1 MTAQQAFAILTT
13 YNCPHVAHILLF
25 LPTVRLALLL
35 LLSTSLLLIEGSA
48 VAGKVRTAKTGAQVA
63 KIRKA
68 AVKKA
73 AVKKA
78 AVKKATTQHAHRAR
92 TARVRSGS
100 KLRSAR
106 VIKKQRLGIEVSP
119 RMRALKALA
128 HKDLPRSLSA
138 KNWKHLTWKQV
149 ERDVRLRIENPNL
162 IDQGRQELCG
172 PAATLNAIASTDP
185 RQYISLVKEVYESG
199 TFRGKAIPK
208 GLMERKPTT
217 VQPTDWM
224 MLTALRSVNGR
235 PGQRGQHGVS
245 IHSGSLPFE
254 LKSWLRK
261 AGFSDVRSKL
271 NLLTARSYKQIP
283 HINKTMAKAES
294 NVTILFVRG
303 GFSQFSHEP
312 GKAPTTMDKIKTAVP
327 IHYVRLLTPITKT
340 GEKISFSV
348 FDHGKKRDYN
358 ITEKEFGRGVVGAIT
373 GIR

>member
-1 MTAQQAFAILTT
+1 MAR
-13 YNCPHVAHILLF
+13 ILLF
-25 LPTVRLALLL
+25 LGIVRLALFI
-35 LLSTSLLLIEGSA
+35 LLSASFLVSEGSA
-48 VAGKVRTAKTGAQVA
+48 LAGSTARNVKPRASSA
-63 KIRKA
+63 KKLRKA
-68 AVKKA
+68 ASQSPRRSKKA
-73 AVKKA
+73 RLHTGVKL
-78 AVKKATTQHAHRAR
+78 R
-92 TARVRSGS
+92 TARIT
-100 KLRSAR
+100 KKKSAD
-106 VIKKQRLGIEVSP
+106 ISP
-119 RMRALKALA
+119 RLQAQKNLA
-128 HKDLPRSLSA
+128 HSDLPRTLTG

-149 ERDVRLRIENPNL
+149 ERDVRKRIENPNL

-185 RQYISLVKEVYESG
+185 RQYIRLVKEVYQSG

-261 AGFSDVRSKL
+261 AGFSDVQSKL
-271 NLLTARSYKQIP
+271 NLITARSYKQIP
-283 HINKTMAKAES
+283 HINKTMAKAEQ

-303 GFSQFSHEP
+303 GFSQFSHDP

-327 IHYVRLLTPITKT
+327 IHYVRLLTPISKT
-340 GEKISFSV
+340 GDTIQFSV

-373 GIR
+373 GTR